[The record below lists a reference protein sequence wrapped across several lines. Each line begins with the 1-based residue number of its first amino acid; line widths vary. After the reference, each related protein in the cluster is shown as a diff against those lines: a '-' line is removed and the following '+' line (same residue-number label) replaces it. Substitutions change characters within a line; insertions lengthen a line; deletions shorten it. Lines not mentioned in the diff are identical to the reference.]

1 MSRRIAGIDVHKRVL
16 MVAVAVATMRT
27 NVTEE
32 ESEVQETIRFE
43 MRRFGT
49 TVSELEHLAGWLK
62 EQQVTEVVMESTA
75 QYWKPVWLS
84 LEPHFQLCLAQA
96 WSNRAPKGKKTD
108 FKDAQRLVRRHLA
121 GELTLSFMPEPEQRG
136 FRTVTRRRVQLVHD
150 RVRVQNQVEALL
162 EEGRIKLSSVVTDL
176 LGASGRRILWK
187 LAKGET
193 DPKQLAAEGD
203 ARLKCTREQLAE
215 ALEGS
220 MSEVHQSILKQHL
233 EHVELLDGQI
243 EELDK
248 LAAASMKKHEEVI
261 SRLVGIPGIR
271 LVSAQQIVAEAGPRA
286 KTFSTAAKFSS
297 WIGVS
302 PGREESAGDNHNSRC
317 PTGNIYLR
325 RVLCQAAQAAVR
337 TKNCYFQQK
346 FQKLL
351 PRLGYQKAIWAI
363 ARRLSVV
370 IWIILHEGAFYEER
384 GGATTAS
391 AAKRRQQRIIK
402 ELRAAGYIIEPPK
415 PTPEAVRV

>member
-1 MSRRIAGIDVHKRVL
+1 MNRRVAGIDVHKRVL
-16 MVAVAVATMRT
+16 MVAVAVATTRMI
-27 NVTEE
+27 VGEGETET
-32 ESEVQETIRFE
+32 QETIRFE

-49 TVSELEHLAGWLK
+49 TVGEMQHLASWLR
-62 EQQVTEVVMESTA
+62 EHQVTEVVMESTA
-75 QYWKPVWLS
+75 QYWKPVWLG

-121 GELTLSFMPEPEQRG
+121 GELTLSFVPEPEQREW
-136 FRTVTRRRVQLVHD
+136 RTVTRRRVQLVND
-150 RVRVQNQVEALL
+150 RARVQNQVEALL

-187 LAKGET
+187 LAEGET

-215 ALEGS
+215 ALAGS
-220 MSEVHQSILKQHL
+220 LTKIHQSILKQHL
-233 EHVELLDGQI
+233 NHVKLLDEQI

-248 LAAASMKKHEEVI
+248 LAAASMKKHKEAI
-261 SRLVGIPGIR
+261 SRLVEMPGIGI
-271 LVSAQQIVAEAGPRA
+271 VAAQQIVSEAGHSA
-286 KTFSTAAKFSS
+286 QTFDTAAQFSA
-297 WIGVS
+297 WIGVC

-317 PTGNIYLR
+317 PKGNIYLR

-337 TKNCYFQQK
+337 TKNCFFQQK
-346 FQKLL
+346 FQRLL

-370 IWIILHEGAFYEER
+370 IWIILHEGVRYEER

-391 AAKRRQQRIIK
+391 AAKRRQQRIIQ
-402 ELRAAGYIIEPPK
+402 ELRAAGYTIEPPK
-415 PTPEAVRV
+415 PGPEAIRV